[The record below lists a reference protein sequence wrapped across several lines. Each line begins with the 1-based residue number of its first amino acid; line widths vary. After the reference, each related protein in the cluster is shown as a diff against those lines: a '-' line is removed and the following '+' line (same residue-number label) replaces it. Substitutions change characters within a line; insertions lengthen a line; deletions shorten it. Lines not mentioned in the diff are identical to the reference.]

1 MLVTG
6 KLEVFKNQNG
16 YNTAVLKAFGDNN
29 ELKGKTFVSCKLP
42 ESVKIEDGQTLTLDV
57 KKGYL
62 NAVYVGSD
70 APFTK
75 LEINISECEVVKV
88 FPEQKKSKKTSK
100 KGAF

>member
-16 YNTAVLKAFGDNN
+16 YNTAVLKDFGDDNSV
-29 ELKGKTFVSCKLP
+29 KGKAFISCKLP

-75 LEINISECEVVKV
+75 LEINISECEIVKV
-88 FPEQKKSKKTSK
+88 FPEPKKSKKTSK
-100 KGAF
+100 KGGK